1 MEINTPDLSST
12 LNATTIKATEPST
25 IASTATA
32 TENSNASTLQS
43 SDTVNLSS
51 AAIALSSTDNES
63 TEVGPETDID
73 PQQKIDQLQN
83 SIDQNPSQAI
93 NAQAGKVTDTAVK
106 SLLG

>member
-43 SDTVNLSS
+43 SDTVNLST